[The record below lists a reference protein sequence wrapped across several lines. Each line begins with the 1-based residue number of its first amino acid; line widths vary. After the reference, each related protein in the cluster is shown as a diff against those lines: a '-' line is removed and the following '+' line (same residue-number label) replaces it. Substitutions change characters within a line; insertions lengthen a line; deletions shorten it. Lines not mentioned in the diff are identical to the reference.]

1 MYVTTIA
8 FLIYVYMLM
17 HLISRVVMKKIW
29 VLFESNNPDLYDL
42 NVSVNS
48 VIFILVYNISLLV
61 A

>member
-8 FLIYVYMLM
+8 FRIYVCMLI

>member
-8 FLIYVYMLM
+8 FRIYVYMLI

-48 VIFILVYNISLLV
+48 VIFILVYNISLSV